1 MSHNPYTPPT
11 SHVDDPSV
19 AAADPDGNRD
29 VLRSTLLIWISF
41 GLGVIGFFLEM
52 FNIVGSQVP
61 VLISLA
67 IGLAVAFLITWWV
80 TAKLKRGRN
89 WMRILITVLMVL
101 GVVGPLLFWDFYK
114 TIVVAQYAGQ
124 PIKGVFD
131 LAQYALS
138 IIAVLLLYTARSRA
152 WFAAMKG
159 AR

>member
-11 SHVDDPSV
+11 SHVDDPLVASV
-19 AAADPDGNRD
+19 DPDGNRD
-29 VLRSTLLIWISF
+29 VLRATMLIWISF
-41 GLGVIGFFLEM
+41 GLGVIGFVMEM
-52 FNIVGSQVP
+52 FGIVDSQVP

-67 IGLAVAFLITWWV
+67 IGLAIAFLITWWV

-89 WMRILITVLMVL
+89 WMRILITVLMIL
-101 GVVGPLLFWDFYK
+101 GVAGPLLFWDFYK
-114 TIVVAQYAGQ
+114 TAIVAQYADQ

-138 IIAVLLLYTARSRA
+138 IVAVVLLYTARSRA

-159 AR
+159 TR

>member
-19 AAADPDGNRD
+19 VSADPDGNRD

-52 FNIVGSQVP
+52 FNNVGSEVP
-61 VLISLA
+61 VLFSLA
-67 IGLAVAFLITWWV
+67 IALAIAFLITWWV

-89 WMRILITVLMVL
+89 WMRILITVLVVL
-101 GVVGPLLFWDFYK
+101 AVAGPLLFWE
-114 TIVVAQYAGQ
+114 TLVVAEYAGQ

-152 WFAAMKG
+152 WFTAMKG
-159 AR
+159 SR

>member
-19 AAADPDGNRD
+19 AAVDPDGNRD
-29 VLRSTLLIWISF
+29 VLRSTMLIWISF
-41 GLGVIGFFLEM
+41 GLGVIGFVLEM
-52 FNIVGSQVP
+52 FSIANSQVS
-61 VLISLA
+61 VWIGLA

-80 TAKLKRGRN
+80 TAKLKAGRN
-89 WMRILITVLMVL
+89 WMRILITVLMIL
-101 GVVGPLLFWDFYK
+101 GVAGPLLFWEYYK
-114 TIVVAQYAGQ
+114 TAIVVQYAQQ

-159 AR
+159 AG